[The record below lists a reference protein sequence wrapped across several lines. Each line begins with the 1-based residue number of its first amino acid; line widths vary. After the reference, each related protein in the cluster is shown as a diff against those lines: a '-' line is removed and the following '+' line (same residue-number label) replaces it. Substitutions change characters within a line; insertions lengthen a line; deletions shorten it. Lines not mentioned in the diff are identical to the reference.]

1 MFMDNTEF
9 ALKVIW
15 NSFSDVI
22 KVNVVSGE
30 FTCLKCTES
39 LRDFKDIY
47 AFFESSEN
55 LSQVFV
61 HDRKEYESFTS
72 RDNLLA
78 SLSSSDNNS
87 FSYRR
92 IINGRYKWVHIEFI
106 KDDDFSLE
114 NPFVILTR
122 KAADEKTCSDRIAL
136 KGLSYDFHKVLQ
148 VNLADDS
155 FTILKIRDGEN
166 PVSSAAK
173 TSLSVWF
180 NEVNKFHCIHIEDL
194 EIFKRMTNREYMR
207 KFFLERKG
215 NLRVRY
221 RRMFNEQWRW
231 FILEAIPVN
240 DFSLENQNI
249 MIYVRDIEEEYAEQ
263 ISHQRSIEKICYE
276 DFLTGI
282 GNRLS
287 YNVFVN
293 ELKQQTSG
301 SFGVIFCD
309 LNGLKYINDNYGHN
323 EGDKYIKDFSDF
335 LRKSFRTS
343 SCFRIG
349 GDEFVVLLKEMPEAV
364 FEQRVLAFEK
374 ALLNLEEISV
384 SVGSSWSL
392 LPAKFSSVVER
403 AEKEMYLVKKEAH
416 RFHPEYVR

>member
-39 LRDFKDIY
+39 FRDFKDIY

-72 RDNLLA
+72 RDNVLA

-136 KGLSYDFHKVLQ
+136 QGLSYDFHKVLQ

-180 NEVNKFHCIHIEDL
+180 SEVNKFHCIHIEDM

-301 SFGVIFCD
+301 AFGVIFCD